1 MKELEDLKVGDKVI
15 VSGLYRYDRISQVE
29 RVTKKYI
36 FVESVKFSKAFGR
49 LSWCRTSSAHI
60 KPATEEDIRRVEE
73 ETEKRNIVNYL
84 TKTDFEELSFTTL
97 VAIRD
102 MVKKEIGDNSEMKEI
117 EMWLARNKDGGL
129 HLFRGEKPEKCK
141 EVWFISSYDCSPLP
155 MKWLPEVQ
163 WTDKIPT
170 KVKLVI
176 DK

>member
-1 MKELEDLKVGDKVI
+1 MSELENLKVGDKVI

-29 RVTKKYI
+29 RVTNKYI

-84 TKTDFEELSFTTL
+84 TIANFEKLSYETL

-102 MVKKEIGDNSEMKEI
+102 IVEKEIGKLTTKEI
-117 EMWLARNKDGGL
+117 GIWLARNKEGSL
-129 HLFRGEKPEKCK
+129 HVYRGEKPRRFLEI
-141 EVWFISSYDCSPLP
+141 WSISSFDVSPLP
-155 MKWLPEVQ
+155 RQWFPEVK
-163 WTDKIPT
+163 WSDDEPT

>member
-1 MKELEDLKVGDKVI
+1 MKVGDKVI

-29 RVTKKYI
+29 RVTNKYI

-60 KPATEEDIRRVEE
+60 KPATKEDIRRVEE

-84 TKTDFEELSFTTL
+84 TIANFEKLSFPTL

-102 MVKKEIGDNSEMKEI
+102 IIEKEIGKQTTKEI
-117 EMWLARNKDGGL
+117 GMWLARNKEGSL
-129 HLFRGEKPEKCK
+129 HVYRGEKPKRFLETWSIPSFD
-141 EVWFISSYDCSPLP
+141 VSPLP
-155 MKWLPEVQ
+155 RQWFPEVR
-163 WTDKIPT
+163 WSDDEPT

-176 DK
+176 EK

>member
-15 VSGLYRYDRISQVE
+15 VSGLYRYDKISQVE
-29 RVTKKYI
+29 RVTNKYI

-49 LSWCRTSSAHI
+49 LSWCRTSSVYI

-84 TKTDFEELSFTTL
+84 TIANFEKLSFTTL

-102 MVKKEIGDNSEMKEI
+102 IVEKEIGKQTTKEI
-117 EMWLARNKDGGL
+117 GMWLARNKEGSL
-129 HLFRGEKPEKCK
+129 HVYRGEKPKRFLET
-141 EVWFISSYDCSPLP
+141 WSISSFDVSPLP
-155 MKWLPEVQ
+155 RQWFPEVK
-163 WTDKIPT
+163 WSDEEPT

>member
-1 MKELEDLKVGDKVI
+1 MKKLEDLKVGDKVI
-15 VSGLYRYDRISQVE
+15 VSGLYCHDRISQVE
-29 RVTKKYI
+29 RVTNKYI

-49 LSWCRTSSAHI
+49 LSWCRTSSVHI

-84 TKTDFEELSFTTL
+84 TIANFEKLSFTTL

-102 MVKKEIGDNSEMKEI
+102 IVEKEIGKQTTKEI
-117 EMWLARNKDGGL
+117 GMWLARNKEGSL
-129 HLFRGEKPEKCK
+129 HVYRGEKPKRFLET
-141 EVWFISSYDCSPLP
+141 WSISSFDVSPLP
-155 MKWLPEVQ
+155 RQWFPEVQ
-163 WTDKIPT
+163 WSDDEPT

>member
-1 MKELEDLKVGDKVI
+1 MSELEDLKVGDKVI

-29 RVTKKYI
+29 RVTNKYI

-84 TKTDFEELSFTTL
+84 TIANFEKLSYETL

-102 MVKKEIGDNSEMKEI
+102 IVEKEIGKLTTKEI
-117 EMWLARNKDGGL
+117 EMWLARDKDDRL
-129 HLFRGEKPEKCK
+129 HVYRGEKPKRLLK
-141 EVWFISSYDCSPLP
+141 TWSISSFDVSPLP
-155 MKWLPEVQ
+155 RQWFPEVQ
-163 WTDKIPT
+163 WSDDEPT
-170 KVKLVI
+170 KVKLI
-176 DK
+176 IER

>member
-49 LSWCRTSSAHI
+49 LSWCRSSSAHI
-60 KPATEEDIRRVEE
+60 KPATEEDVRRIEE
-73 ETEKRNIVNYL
+73 ETEKRDIVNYL
-84 TKTDFEELSFTTL
+84 TIARFEKLSFTTL

-102 MVKKEIGDNSEMKEI
+102 IVEKEIGKLTTKGI
-117 EMWLARNKDGGL
+117 EMWLARDKDDRL
-129 HLFRGEKPEKCK
+129 HVYRGEKPKRFLK
-141 EVWFISSYDCSPLP
+141 TWSISSFDVSPLP
-155 MKWLPEVQ
+155 RQWFPEVQ
-163 WTDKIPT
+163 WSDDEPT

>member
-1 MKELEDLKVGDKVI
+1 M
-15 VSGLYRYDRISQVE
+15 E
-29 RVTKKYI
+29 RVTNKYI

-60 KPATEEDIRRVEE
+60 KPASEEDIRRVEE

-84 TKTDFEELSFTTL
+84 TIANFEKLSFTTL

-102 MVKKEIGDNSEMKEI
+102 IVEKEIGKQTTKGI
-117 EMWLARNKDGGL
+117 EMWLARDKDDRL
-129 HLFRGEKPEKCK
+129 HVYREEKPKRFLK
-141 EVWFISSYDCSPLP
+141 IWSNSSFEVSPLP
-155 MKWLPEVQ
+155 RQWFPEVQ
-163 WTDKIPT
+163 WSDDEPT

>member
-1 MKELEDLKVGDKVI
+1 MKEFEDLKVGDKVI

-29 RVTKKYI
+29 RVTNKYI
-36 FVESVKFSKAFGR
+36 FVERVKFSKAFGR

-84 TKTDFEELSFTTL
+84 TIANFEKLSYETL

-102 MVKKEIGDNSEMKEI
+102 IVEKEIGKLTTKEI
-117 EMWLARNKDGGL
+117 EMWLARDKDDRL
-129 HLFRGEKPEKCK
+129 HVYRGEKPKRFLK
-141 EVWFISSYDCSPLP
+141 IWSNSSFEVSPLP
-155 MKWLPEVQ
+155 RQWFPEVQ
-163 WTDKIPT
+163 WSDEEPT

>member
-1 MKELEDLKVGDKVI
+1 MKELEGLKVGDKVI

-29 RVTKKYI
+29 RVTNKYI

-60 KPATEEDIRRVEE
+60 KPASEEDIRRVEE

-84 TKTDFEELSFTTL
+84 TIANFEKLSFTTL

-102 MVKKEIGDNSEMKEI
+102 IVEKEIGKLTTKGI
-117 EMWLARNKDGGL
+117 EMWLARDKDDRL
-129 HLFRGEKPEKCK
+129 HVYRGEKPKRFLK
-141 EVWFISSYDCSPLP
+141 IWSNSSFEVSPLP
-155 MKWLPEVQ
+155 RQWFPEVQ
-163 WTDKIPT
+163 WSDDEPT

>member
-29 RVTKKYI
+29 RVTNKYI

-84 TKTDFEELSFTTL
+84 TIANFEKVSYETL

-102 MVKKEIGDNSEMKEI
+102 IVEKEIGKQTTKGI
-117 EMWLARNKDGGL
+117 EMWLARDKDDRL
-129 HLFRGEKPEKCK
+129 HVYRGEKPKRFLK
-141 EVWFISSYDCSPLP
+141 TWSILSFDVSPLP
-155 MKWLPEVQ
+155 RQWFPEVQ
-163 WTDKIPT
+163 WSDEEPTRVKIT
-170 KVKLVI
+170 IEK
-176 DK
+176 